1 MRGDVNIFRPTELEQ
16 FLLWEISMSSYL
28 SSTTAF
34 IVLHKAWKPHLR
46 VHLDLIDYRMY
57 RGNIQDALGLQDGK
71 VG

>member
-1 MRGDVNIFRPTELEQ
+1 MDIFCLTEPEQ

-28 SSTTAF
+28 SSTTAS
-34 IVLHKAWKPHLR
+34 IVLHKVWKQHLR